1 LGRFGFTDGN
11 PPACEAFDTAMWKY
25 VPFTFRSSLRNKRR
39 TFLTI
44 ASVGVSLFLLGMLLA
59 IYHAF
64 YYRTGPPEEALR
76 LVARNRVSLTFPLP
90 EYYGERI
97 KQIAGVR
104 EVVPTSWFGGI
115 YIDNRPEHF
124 FPRMATDPE
133 KIFDVYPEF
142 KISPEELKA
151 FQGDRTGAAIGR
163 YLSKKMNLS
172 MGQKITIKGDIYPFD
187 IELTIRAIFDGP
199 KDADF
204 VLYFHR
210 KYLEEGLSEARRG
223 QVGTFA
229 MMADSADSVPR
240 IAREVDE
247 MFRNSDRQTKTESE
261 RAFALSFVSMLGNVK
276 LFLLSICGAVVF
288 TILLVSANTMAM
300 SVRERVKEIGVLQT
314 LGFTRGKV
322 LSMIVAESV
331 IIAVL
336 GGLLGCAL
344 AYVVCLGLSGVQIMF
359 GGLRMPP
366 VVLVISLFV
375 AFAIGLVSSVI
386 PAWNASR
393 VPITE
398 ALRHVG

>member
-1 LGRFGFTDGN
+1 
-11 PPACEAFDTAMWKY
+11 
-25 VPFTFRSSLRNKRR
+25 
-39 TFLTI
+39 LTV
-44 ASVGVSLFLLGMLLA
+44 ASIGISLFLLGMLIA

-76 LVARNRVSLTFPLP
+76 LVTRNRVSLTFALP

-124 FPRMATDPE
+124 FPRFATDPE
-133 KIFDVYPEF
+133 KIFTVYPEF

-151 FQGDRTGAAIGR
+151 FQADRTAAAIGR
-163 YLSKKMNLS
+163 YLAKKMNLS
-172 MGQKITIKGDIYPFD
+172 MGQKITIKGDIYPVD
-187 IELTIRAIFDGP
+187 IELTIKAIFDGP

-210 KYLEEGLSEARRG
+210 KYLEEGLNQVQKG
-223 QVGTFA
+223 MVGTFA
-229 MMADSADSVPR
+229 MIAESAEAVPR
-240 IAREVDE
+240 VAREVDE

-300 SVRERVKEIGVLQT
+300 SVRERVKEIGVLKT
-314 LGFTRGKV
+314 LGFTRSKV
-322 LSMIVAESV
+322 LAMIVAESV
-331 IIAVL
+331 IIALL

-359 GGLRMPP
+359 GGFTMPP
-366 VVLVISLFV
+366 VVLAISLLV
-375 AFAIGLVSSVI
+375 AFTIGLVSSAI

>member
-1 LGRFGFTDGN
+1 
-11 PPACEAFDTAMWKY
+11 MWKY
-25 VPFTFRSSLRNKRR
+25 VPFTFRNSLRNKRR

-44 ASVGVSLFLLGMLLA
+44 ASISISLFLLGMLIA
-59 IYHAF
+59 VYHAF

-76 LVARNRVSLTFPLP
+76 LVTRNRVSLTFSLP
-90 EYYGERI
+90 QYYGDRI

-104 EVVPTSWFGGI
+104 EVVPNSWFGGI

-124 FPRMATDPE
+124 FPRFATDPE
-133 KIFDVYPEF
+133 KIFAVYPEF
-142 KISPEELKA
+142 KIAPEELKA
-151 FQGDRTGAAIGR
+151 FQSDRRAAAVGR
-163 YLSKKMNLS
+163 SLAKKMNLS
-172 MGQKITIKGDIYPFD
+172 LGQKITIKGDIYPLD
-187 IELTIRAIFDGP
+187 VELTIKAIFDGP
-199 KDADF
+199 KDSDF
-204 VLYFHR
+204 VMYFHR
-210 KYLEEGLSEARRG
+210 KYVEEGLSESAKG
-223 QVGTFA
+223 SVGTFDI
-229 MMADSADSVPR
+229 MAESAAAVPR

-300 SVRERVKEIGVLQT
+300 SVRERVKEIGVLKT

-322 LSMIVAESV
+322 LAMIVAASI
-331 IIAVL
+331 IIAL
-336 GGLLGCAL
+336 TGGLLGCAL

-359 GGLRMPP
+359 GGFAMPP
-366 VVLVISLFV
+366 VVLAISLLV
-375 AFAIGLVSSVI
+375 AVAIGLASSVI
-386 PAWNASR
+386 PAWSASR